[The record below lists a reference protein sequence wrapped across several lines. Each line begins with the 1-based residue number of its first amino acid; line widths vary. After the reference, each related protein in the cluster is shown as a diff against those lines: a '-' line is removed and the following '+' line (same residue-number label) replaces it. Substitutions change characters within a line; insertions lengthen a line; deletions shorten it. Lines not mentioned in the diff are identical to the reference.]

1 MLDLQKLFAEQ
12 VFAKITA
19 AKDQKGMTDIALIGA
34 LADKGVFSADIT
46 SENVKD
52 SKHRNLYNDWRNGK
66 SKSYL
71 KMIEELAEILDTTV
85 EALTGIIVIQN
96 AGNVLTNSIN
106 ESANAV
112 LFINDSTE
120 NSLSKQ
126 EVELIAAYR
135 KLSIR
140 KQAEMIQY
148 LMKLNEE
155 A

>member
-12 VFAKITA
+12 VLAKITA
-19 AKDQKGMTDIALIGA
+19 AKEQKGMTDIALIGA
-34 LADKGVFSADIT
+34 LADKGLFTPDIT

-71 KMIEELAEILDTTV
+71 KMIEEIAEILETTI

-112 LFINDSTE
+112 LFINDSAE

-126 EVELIAAYR
+126 ELELIATYR

-140 KQAEMIQY
+140 KQAELIQY
-148 LMKLNEE
+148 LVSLNEE

>member
-1 MLDLQKLFAEQ
+1 MLFRS
-12 VFAKITA
+12 
-19 AKDQKGMTDIALIGA
+19 MTDIALIGA

-112 LFINDSTE
+112 LFINDSAE

>member
-12 VFAKITA
+12 VLAKITA
-19 AKDQKGMTDIALIGA
+19 AKEQKGMTDIALIGA
-34 LADKGVFSADIT
+34 LADKGLFAPDIT

-71 KMIEELAEILDTTV
+71 KMIEEIAEILETTV

-112 LFINDSTE
+112 LFINDSAE

-126 EVELIAAYR
+126 ELELVATYR
-135 KLSIR
+135 KLSIK
-140 KQAEMIQY
+140 KQAELIQY
-148 LMKLNEE
+148 LMRLNEE

>member
-1 MLDLQKLFAEQ
+1 M
-12 VFAKITA
+12 
-19 AKDQKGMTDIALIGA
+19 
-34 LADKGVFSADIT
+34 
-46 SENVKD
+46 
-52 SKHRNLYNDWRNGK
+52 
-66 SKSYL
+66 
-71 KMIEELAEILDTTV
+71 
-85 EALTGIIVIQN
+85 IQN

-112 LFINDSTE
+112 LFINDSAE